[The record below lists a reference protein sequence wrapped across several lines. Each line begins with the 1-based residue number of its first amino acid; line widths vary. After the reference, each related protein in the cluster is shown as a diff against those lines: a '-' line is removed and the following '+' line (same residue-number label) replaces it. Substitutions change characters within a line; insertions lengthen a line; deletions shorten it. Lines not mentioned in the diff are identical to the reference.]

1 MDIKRHRFALMFV
14 IIIASLL
21 ISFLLGKLK
30 SPPEKMTIST
40 EPLVSTMVVA
50 YDSINISIESQ
61 GTVMPLDATKISAE
75 VSGTI
80 INISPKFI
88 PGGVFSNDDVLIT
101 IDPDNYFAAQEKSKA
116 LLEQRQNEFDDAI
129 NLREKGYLSESEYLS
144 AATAL
149 ASAKSEL
156 VKADKNLNRTK
167 VKLPYDGMVL
177 SKDIGLGQYVTVG
190 TPLGITFATEY
201 AEVRLPLSDRDLSF
215 IQLPTAK
222 KLLDS
227 GVGNGPKVIFAAE
240 QLGPLARWEGQIV
253 RSEGVVDEKTRVTY
267 AVARIDDPYALK
279 DASSSLPLPM
289 GTFVSADIKTRTD
302 YTVIPIPRAA
312 LKNNRQVI
320 VVNPEN
326 RIQLKDVKILNA
338 DAKYAYIIDG
348 LDEGERIIITP
359 IENAMNGMV
368 VRTNVNENKLITVLT
383 KDDDLS
389 VNEK

>member
-80 INISPKFI
+80 INISSKFI

>member
-50 YDSINISIESQ
+50 YDNINISIESQ
-61 GTVMPLDATKISAE
+61 GTVRPLDATKISAE

-88 PGGVFSNDDVLIT
+88 PGGVFSKDDVLII

-116 LLEQRQNEFDDAI
+116 LLEQRQNEFDNAI
-129 NLREKGYLSESEYLS
+129 NIREKGYLSESEYLS

-167 VKLPYDGMVL
+167 VRLPYDGMVL

-190 TPLGITFATEY
+190 TPLGMTFATVY

-222 KLLDS
+222 KLLNS
-227 GVGNGPKVIFAAE
+227 GVGSGPKVIFTAE
-240 QLGPLARWEGQIV
+240 QLGPLAKWEGQIV

-267 AVARIDDPYALK
+267 AVARIDDPYALQ
-279 DASSSLPLPM
+279 DANSSLPLPM
-289 GTFVSADIKTRTD
+289 GTFVSAEIKTRTD
-302 YTVIPIPRAA
+302 YTVIPVPTAA

-320 VVNPEN
+320 VVNSEN

-338 DAKYAYIIDG
+338 DAKYAYLIDG
-348 LDEGERIIITP
+348 LDEGERIVITP

-368 VRTNVNENKLITVLT
+368 VRINVNENKLTTVLT

>member
-1 MDIKRHRFALMFV
+1 MDIKRHRFSLMFA
-14 IIIASLL
+14 IIAASLL

-50 YDSINISIESQ
+50 YDNINISIESQ
-61 GTVMPLDATKISAE
+61 GTVRPLDATKISAE

-88 PGGVFSNDDVLIT
+88 PGGVFSKDDVLIT
-101 IDPDNYFAAQEKSKA
+101 IDPDNYFAAQEKSEA
-116 LLEQRQNEFDDAI
+116 LLEQRQSEFDNAVNI
-129 NLREKGYLSESEYLS
+129 REKGYLSESEYLS

-156 VKADKNLNRTK
+156 VKADKNLNRTR
-167 VKLPYDGMVL
+167 VKLPYNGMVL

-190 TPLGITFATEY
+190 TPLGNTFATEY

-215 IQLPTAK
+215 IRLPTAK
-222 KLLDS
+222 ELLNS
-227 GVGNGPKVIFAAE
+227 GAGNGPRVIFTAE
-240 QLGPLARWEGQIV
+240 QLGPRARWEGQIV

-267 AVARIDDPYALK
+267 AVARIDDPYALQ
-279 DASSSLPLPM
+279 DANSSLPLPM

-320 VVNPEN
+320 VVNSEN

-338 DAKYAYIIDG
+338 DAKYAYLIDG
-348 LDEGERIIITP
+348 LDEGERIVITP

-368 VRTNVNENKLITVLT
+368 VRINVNENKLTTVLT

>member
-1 MDIKRHRFALMFV
+1 MDIKRHRFVLMFV
-14 IIIASLL
+14 IIIASML

-50 YDSINISIESQ
+50 YDIINIPIESQ
-61 GTVMPLDATKISAE
+61 GTVRPLDATKISAE

-88 PGGVFSNDDVLIT
+88 PGGVFSKDDVLIT
-101 IDPDNYFAAQEKSKA
+101 IDPDNYFSTLEKSKA
-116 LLEQRQNEFDDAI
+116 LLEQRQNEFDNAI
-129 NLREKGYLSESEYLS
+129 NIRKKGYLSESEYLS

-149 ASAKSEL
+149 ASAKSG
-156 VKADKNLNRTK
+156 VVIADKNLNRTK

-177 SKDIGLGQYVTVG
+177 SKEIGLGQYVTVG
-190 TPLGITFATEY
+190 TPLGITFATDY

-215 IQLPTAK
+215 IRLPTAK
-222 KLLDS
+222 ELLKS
-227 GVGNGPKVIFAAE
+227 SVGNGPKVLFVAE
-240 QLGPLARWEGQIV
+240 QLGPLVKWEGQIV

-279 DASSSLPLPM
+279 DVSSSIPLPM
-289 GTFVSADIKTRTD
+289 GTFVTADIKTRSD

-312 LKNNRQVI
+312 LKNNRKVI
-320 VVNPEN
+320 VVNSEN
-326 RIQLKDVKILNA
+326 RIQLKDVKILSA
-338 DAKYAYIIDG
+338 DAKFAYVIDG
-348 LDEGERIIITP
+348 LDEGERIVITTV
-359 IENAMNGMV
+359 ENAMNGMI
-368 VRTNVNENKLITVLT
+368 VRINVSENKLTTVLT

>member
-80 INISPKFI
+80 INISSKFI

-302 YTVIPIPRAA
+302 YTVIPIPTEA

-320 VVNPEN
+320 VVNSEN

-338 DAKYAYIIDG
+338 DAKYAYLIDG
-348 LDEGERIIITP
+348 LDESERIVITP

-368 VRTNVNENKLITVLT
+368 VRINVNENKLTTVLT

>member
-1 MDIKRHRFALMFV
+1 MDIKKHRFALMFV

-80 INISPKFI
+80 INISSKFI

>member
-80 INISPKFI
+80 INISSKFI
-88 PGGVFSNDDVLIT
+88 PGGVFSKDDVLMT

>member
-80 INISPKFI
+80 INISSKFI
-88 PGGVFSNDDVLIT
+88 PGGVFSKDDVLIT

-348 LDEGERIIITP
+348 LDEGERIVITP

-368 VRTNVNENKLITVLT
+368 VRINVNENKLTTVLT

>member
-80 INISPKFI
+80 INISSKFI
-88 PGGVFSNDDVLIT
+88 PGGVFSKDDVLIT